1 MEYDQEFYQALV
13 FVIAHALVVLF
24 GLGYVISGLIGSSK
38 NPDLNTG
45 ELKME
50 RLYCYRLEFR
60 NNRETVTTS
69 VGVQE
74 RSTIDTAV
82 ENTRSH
88 MNFYGMDYKKR
99 YLGCFSE
106 SDFEKQFG
114 SSLGQY
120 KTFKNHGGD

>member
-13 FVIAHALVVLF
+13 FVIAHGLAVLF
-24 GLGYVISGLIGSSK
+24 GLGFVISGLIGSGK
-38 NPDLNTG
+38 NPDLNPG

-50 RLYCYRLEFR
+50 RLHCYRLEFR
-60 NNRETVTTS
+60 NNRETIATF

-74 RSTIDTAV
+74 RITIDTAL
-82 ENTRSH
+82 ENIRSH
-88 MNFYGMDYKKR
+88 MNFYGMDYKKA

-120 KTFKNHGGD
+120 KVIKHDGGH